1 MGFISGSL
9 VGGSDM
15 GPFSC
20 YREAAAGAG
29 LAELAVH
36 VGEGRFQRLTVQAV
50 ADDFL
55 PAEDEVLGLELV
67 HTLLLQVGFQLG
79 PDGLG
84 DGLLSLFVHLTGRL
98 TESFPALTWCSCCY
112 PSTFAGVVPSFWY
125 YNTLKTCVN
134 QVTNHTKYLCNLR
147 ALFTLISC
155 VMM

>member
-36 VGEGRFQRLTVQAV
+36 IGEGRFQRLAVQAV
-50 ADDFL
+50 ADDLF

-67 HTLLLQVGFQLG
+67 QPLFLHVGFRLG

-84 DGLLSLFVHLTGRL
+84 GGLQLFLLGLDLLEPLDPVLNNTLSH
-98 TESFPALTWCSCCY
+98 
-112 PSTFAGVVPSFWY
+112 GVVSFS
-125 YNTLKTCVN
+125 
-134 QVTNHTKYLCNLR
+134 
-147 ALFTLISC
+147 F
-155 VMM
+155 